1 MASGDTRRARLGQR
15 PREGR
20 ERWSVAG
27 AFLGTGRGPEQFD
40 GQVPLRLKLEGVM
53 EHGSTGHALNL
64 TDQPLA
70 LGFAD
75 SRPRLTD
82 EIRATAQNEDGLAG
96 SACRSSAPNSP

>member
-1 MASGDTRRARLGQR
+1 
-15 PREGR
+15 
-20 ERWSVAG
+20 
-27 AFLGTGRGPEQFD
+27 
-40 GQVPLRLKLEGVM
+40 M

-82 EIRATAQNEDGLAG
+82 EIRATAQNEDALVRGEDVTEEGDVARRRMRG
-96 SACRSSAPNSP
+96 SWWLLDHGRRAHGRA

>member
-1 MASGDTRRARLGQR
+1 
-15 PREGR
+15 
-20 ERWSVAG
+20 
-27 AFLGTGRGPEQFD
+27 
-40 GQVPLRLKLEGVM
+40 M

-82 EIRATAQNEDGLAG
+82 EIRATAQNEEALVRGEDVTEEGDV
-96 SACRSSAPNSP
+96 APVERVGRGGYWTTAEELTVELDQRGR